1 MPDSADELRRVIS
14 ESYDEPHMVGSF
26 LVIAEIID
34 SDSETALLS
43 WWDGGTQWSR
53 LGMAEWIGER
63 MRQSID
69 LGADEE

>member
-1 MPDSADELRRVIS
+1 MPDPAEEMRRVIA
-14 ESYDEPHMVGSF
+14 ELHDEPRMVGAF

-34 SDSETALLS
+34 SDSEVALLS

-63 MRQSID
+63 MRQSVGED
-69 LGADEE
+69 TE